1 MEGNR
6 ICENIVNL
14 NGNITSAK
22 IIEKGTTIGVYSR
35 SMSSGPEKLDRLSL
49 QAEILSDAIQSAGQ
63 QFGKVHYMMAHN
75 NNSDLFFFPIIVN
88 GRKMELVVN
97 IVSPYDYAEIVNKVF
112 NSLNQSG
119 IKHSMQ
125 Q

>member
-1 MEGNR
+1 
-6 ICENIVNL
+6 
-14 NGNITSAK
+14 
-22 IIEKGTTIGVYSR
+22 
-35 SMSSGPEKLDRLSL
+35 MSSGPEKLDRLSL

>member
-35 SMSSGPEKLDRLSL
+35 SMSAGPEKLDRLSL

-63 QFGKVHYMMAHN
+63 QFGRVHYMMAHN

-97 IVSPYDYAEIVNKVF
+97 IISPYDYAEIVNKVF